1 MDSPASYMI
10 LILAIVVA
18 FIVLGALLGS
28 FFTINTAERGVVE
41 RFNKFSR
48 IAGPGL
54 SLKLPYA
61 ETVHRVDMRVQELP
75 FKIETKTKDTTGDW

>member
-1 MDSPASYMI
+1 MDNPASYMF
-10 LILAIVVA
+10 LFCANRFRVYLPWAS
-18 FIVLGALLGS
+18 LLGS

-54 SLKLPYA
+54 SMKVPFA
-61 ETVHRVDMRVQELP
+61 ETVQKR
-75 FKIETKTKDTTGDW
+75 